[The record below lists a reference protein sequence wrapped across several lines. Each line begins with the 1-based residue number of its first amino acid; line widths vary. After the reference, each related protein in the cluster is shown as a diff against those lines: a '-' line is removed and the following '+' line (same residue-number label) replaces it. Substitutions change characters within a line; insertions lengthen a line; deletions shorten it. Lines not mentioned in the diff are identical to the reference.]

1 MDNIIIKN
9 LGFKYGSNLVLKDI
23 NLTFKKGDIVGLVG
37 KNGAGKS
44 TFMKIISGILPGYGG
59 KVTIHADNVGVLIE
73 EPSLYAD
80 LSVKKNLE
88 FYCKL
93 YNKPFSDI
101 DKLKK
106 ILSTESFM
114 DKKVS
119 ALSLGMKQRVGL
131 FVALIASN
139 EIILLDEPTNGLDPD
154 GIRDLLNLIEELSKE
169 FGITF
174 IISSHILS
182 NLEQICNKYVILRD
196 HTTKLIDSKKGRYK
210 IYAYDISQREL
221 VSLLKAN
228 EFDFEQQSQDVVIS
242 DIEEVEEFLEN
253 KKIKFKKE
261 AVKISEV
268 YFYEK

>member
-1 MDNIIIKN
+1 MNNIIIEK
-9 LGFKYGSNLVLKDI
+9 LGFKYGSDVVLKDI
-23 NLTFKKGDIVGLVG
+23 NLTLKEGDIVGLVG

-44 TFMKIISGILPGYGG
+44 TFMKIISGILPGYDG
-59 KVTIHADNVGVLIE
+59 KVTIHADTVGVLIE

-101 DKLKK
+101 DKFKK
-106 ILSTESFM
+106 ILSTELFM

-154 GIRDLLNLIEELSKE
+154 GIRDLLGLIEELSKE

-182 NLEQICNKYVILRD
+182 NLEQICNKYIILRD
-196 HTTKLIDSKKGRYK
+196 HTTKLIDSKKCKYK
-210 IYAYDISQREL
+210 IYTYDISQREL
-221 VSLLKAN
+221 VSLLKSN
-228 EFDFEQQSQDVVIS
+228 GFNFEKQSQDLVVS
-242 DIEEVEEFLEN
+242 DIEEVEELLEN

-261 AVKISEV
+261 AVKLSEV

>member
-1 MDNIIIKN
+1 MNNIIIEK
-9 LGFKYGSNLVLKDI
+9 LGFKYGSDVVLKDI
-23 NLTFKKGDIVGLVG
+23 NLTLKEGDIVGLVG

-44 TFMKIISGILPGYGG
+44 TFMKIISGILPGYDG
-59 KVTIHADNVGVLIE
+59 KVTIHADTVGVLIE

-101 DKLKK
+101 DKFKK
-106 ILSTESFM
+106 ILSTELFM

-154 GIRDLLNLIEELSKE
+154 GIRDLLGLIEELSKE

-182 NLEQICNKYVILRD
+182 NLEQICNKYIILRD
-196 HTTKLIDSKKGRYK
+196 HTTKLIDSKKCKYK
-210 IYAYDISQREL
+210 IYTYDISQREL

-228 EFDFEQQSQDVVIS
+228 GFNFEQQSQDLVVS
-242 DIEEVEEFLEN
+242 DIEEVEELLEN

-261 AVKISEV
+261 AVKLSEV